1 MAGDRIAITAN
12 DPNLLS
18 AGGISNSAPA
28 MPDIIYEALV
38 VDVIVDH
45 KHPLY
50 AKDGLN
56 VGAIKVRILS
66 VNHSL
71 DSKLLPWAEPFDTT
85 VYQLP
90 LLGELVTLQKVR
102 GNFFYSR
109 KLPIAHRVQEN
120 SMLLMEMVLNL
131 KAVNTLSAKLKEL
144 TEIEPEKHKFG
155 QYFKP
160 DSRVRAIKHFEGDT
174 IIQGRMGHSI
184 RLGSSKIDPTSKSLA
199 PNIILRTGQG
209 KDLEKGATVD
219 GIYGLI
225 LEDINKDAS
234 SIWMTSDQGVP
245 LEVSTINAGSY
256 YRSLLS
262 PPQLWTGAQIIQ
274 NSDRIIL
281 NSKNSHIMLFSNDEI
296 YLNGFNGIGIDS
308 DGKISA
314 TANLDI
320 SHRAGR
326 NIDNIA
332 DEDFT
337 IKTGGDISLMAL
349 GKLSFTGSKIHF
361 GGIENG
367 VEPMVGGTSLAMFL
381 ARLIQVLMGT
391 GAVTPQVP
399 YQLQGL
405 PAPPPVA
412 PPAIAPGPATFQ
424 HIITPM
430 GFGMLSPLVT
440 AGLMQLYA
448 ELVSPNVGTKTPL
461 PFSGAVFNSSDAY
474 VGMSNENAVLG
485 IEKNEFESGTQ
496 LKVETN
502 EWKTS
507 EDYYKVL

>member
-1 MAGDRIAITAN
+1 MAGDRIITRSG

-18 AGGISNSAPA
+18 TNSTSAVGINMS
-28 MPDIIYEALV
+28 DIVYEGLV

-45 KHPLY
+45 KHPQY
-50 AKDGLN
+50 AKDGYN
-56 VGAIKVRILS
+56 VGAIKVRIFT

-71 DSKLLPWAEPFDTT
+71 DSKQLPWADPLDFTIQ
-85 VYQLP
+85 QLP
-90 LLGELVTLQKVR
+90 LLGELVILHKVR
-102 GNFFYSR
+102 GNFFYTR
-109 KLPIAHRVQEN
+109 KVPIARRVQEN
-120 SMLLMEMVLNL
+120 GMLLLENVLNL
-131 KAVNTLSAKLKEL
+131 KGLNTLGANLPKAK
-144 TEIEPEKHKFG
+144 EIDIQQHQFG
-155 QYFKP
+155 KYYKP
-160 DSRVRAIKHFEGDT
+160 DSRVRQLKHFEGDT

-209 KDLEKGATVD
+209 KDLEKNATRNSPF
-219 GIYGLI
+219 GLI
-225 LEDINKDAS
+225 TEDINKDVS
-234 SIWMTSDQGVP
+234 SIWMTTDQGVP

-256 YRSLLS
+256 YRSLLN

-281 NSKNSHIMLFSNDEI
+281 NSKKSHIMLFSNDEI
-296 YLNGFNGIGIDS
+296 YLNGFNGIGLDS
-308 DGKISA
+308 DGRISV

-320 SHRAGR
+320 INRAGR
-326 NIDNIA
+326 NIDNVA

-349 GKLSFTGSKIHF
+349 GKLSFTGKKIHF

-391 GAVTPQVP
+391 GAVAPQVP
-399 YQLQGL
+399 YHLQGL
-405 PAPPPVA
+405 PAPPSVV
-412 PPAIAPGPATFQ
+412 PPTITPGLATFQ
-424 HIITPM
+424 HVVLPT
-430 GFGMLSPLVT
+430 GFGRLSPLVT

-474 VGMSNENAVLG
+474 VGMSNEDALLG
-485 IEKNEFESGTQ
+485 IEKNEFESGEQIKT
-496 LKVETN
+496 ENN

-507 EDYYKVL
+507 EPYYKVI